1 MLRQPPVL
9 PGTRL
14 ECTWPFTGYRRQQSD
29 LLVPAGCINRR
40 ERNEPLPAF
49 RGERVA
55 VELGESFP

>member
-1 MLRQPPVL
+1 ML

-14 ECTWPFTGYRRQQSD
+14 EHTWPFTGYRRQQRD

-49 RGERVA
+49 RRERVA